1 MVETKHVRGFSL
13 IELMVAVAIVAI
25 LTLVAYPSYVQYI
38 VKGSRSAAQTELQ
51 ELSSMQEKIYL
62 NSNGFTANLMTPYN
76 ATSAGGLGKTNGTTA
91 DGKYTLDLVAAGQS
105 YRITATP
112 KAGIPQAADGS
123 FSIAS
128 DGTKACGTPAPSW
141 CANGSW

>member
-1 MVETKHVRGFSL
+1 MMHAKHMRGFTL
-13 IELMVAVAIVAI
+13 IELMVVVAIVGI
-25 LTLVAYPSYVQYI
+25 LAFIAYPSYVQYV

-62 NSNGFTANLMTPYN
+62 NSNGYTANLMTPYN
-76 ATSAGGLGKTNGTTA
+76 ATAAGGLGKTTGMTA
-91 DGKYTLDLVAAGQS
+91 DGKYTLALVAAGQS

-112 KAGIPQAADGS
+112 NAAPQTADGS

-128 DGTKACGTPAPSW
+128 DGAKACGTPTPSW
-141 CANGSW
+141 CKNGSW

>member
-1 MVETKHVRGFSL
+1 MESRSARGFTL
-13 IELMVAVAIVAI
+13 VELMITLAIVAI
-25 LTLVAYPSYVQYI
+25 LALIAYPSYVQYL

-62 NSNGFTANLMTPYN
+62 NSNGYTGNLMTAYD
-76 ATSAGGLGKTNGTTA
+76 ATSAGGLGKTTGMTA
-91 DGKYTLDLVAAGQS
+91 DGKYTLQLVAAGQS

-112 KAGIPQAADGS
+112 LAGTAQAADGS

-128 DGTKACGTPAPSW
+128 DGAKACGAPVPTW
-141 CANGSW
+141 CTSGSW